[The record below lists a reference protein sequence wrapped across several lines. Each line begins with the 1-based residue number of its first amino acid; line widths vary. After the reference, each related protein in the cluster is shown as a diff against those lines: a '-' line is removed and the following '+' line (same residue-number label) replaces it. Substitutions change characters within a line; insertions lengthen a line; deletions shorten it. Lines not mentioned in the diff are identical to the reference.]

1 MMAGNIFSLG
11 YSFAILHK
19 LRYQIKILISNRVLS
34 SISYAVIYVL
44 QNGTRAEGGHFQLK
58 PIQDRFERPLAV
70 AVWKVCCI
78 EHSPCELVG
87 VDVYLLLVV
96 SALEEE
102 AQLEIALLIQVSE
115 DPPPGTDG
123 PLP

>member
-1 MMAGNIFSLG
+1 M
-11 YSFAILHK
+11 
-19 LRYQIKILISNRVLS
+19 LISNRALS

-44 QNGTRAEGGHFQLK
+44 QTAVEDGTRAEGGHFQLK
-58 PIQDRFERPLAV
+58 PTQDRLERPLAV

-78 EHSPCELVG
+78 KHSPPEVVG

-102 AQLEIALLIQVSE
+102 AQPEMALLIQVSE
-115 DPPPGTDG
+115 DPPPRTDG
-123 PLP
+123 PLPQATATQNLQGMSPCLQNYG